1 MQNPIESWANPEPT
15 LHTKKNE
22 LKEDEDTFEK
32 KKKIQSAPCNGRFHI
47 WGYEELTA
55 LTAVHHFTKGTRAS
69 VDLGVCRGSCND
81 SLRTLRVNVLSIIY
95 SVNKADSNQSE
106 LPLHVRYV
114 GKLKSQTIPSA
125 DRDGWQSESLPRR

>member
-1 MQNPIESWANPEPT
+1 M
-15 LHTKKNE
+15 
-22 LKEDEDTFEK
+22 
-32 KKKIQSAPCNGRFHI
+32 
-47 WGYEELTA
+47 
-55 LTAVHHFTKGTRAS
+55 
-69 VDLGVCRGSCND
+69 
-81 SLRTLRVNVLSIIY
+81 NVLSIIY